1 MPGPELLL
9 QVANQI
15 VSFSVVTVLFAMIF
29 KILPDIEV
37 RWRDVW
43 IGAVATALVFTVGK
57 FGLGLY
63 LGRTAVGS
71 AYGAAGSLVVVLVW
85 AYYSNPLFG
94 RRVYAN
100 YTRTYGSRKRQTSN
114 VAAVT
119 EQASAE
125 QALPASK
132 TPTA

>member
-43 IGAVATALVFTVGK
+43 IGAVATALLFTVGK

-85 AYYSNPLFG
+85 AYYSAQILYLGAEFTQTTRARTDLVNDK
-94 RRVYAN
+94 RR
-100 YTRTYGSRKRQTSN
+100 T
-114 VAAVT
+114 
-119 EQASAE
+119 
-125 QALPASK
+125 LPQ
-132 TPTA
+132 